1 MTHMLLSQRP
11 TPKRLDLPR
20 RSYTAPRYIKG
31 IDGRAQCITSS
42 IQADFQLQGRTFRD
56 QPILEADLGTRN
68 DFHLIVGLMFL
79 SHFDIRLDCRRRR
92 LIFPPELEAQR
103 DWIPDIALKASRL
116 MYPKPV
122 SLRVQADVERRDH
135 LWEEAER
142 QDQEEDGAAHIIQ
155 ISPAIQEPTGAT
167 STIGPRQH
175 RPRYSTHRGDD
186 LGKMN
191 RALAGIEWRDP
202 CQKDIRPRYQRRA
215 QDLDILMI
223 SAPAFHAGIRRR
235 KDHRHAYEDVTF
247 LNLHM
252 IDKAL
257 GERGEQDNQQD
268 EDDRFLAEKLP
279 PELADLA
286 DVFSREDSNRMPPSR
301 PGVDHKIELTGPA
314 ALRTHPLYSLNR
326 EQLETMKEYLQDSL
340 QKGFI
345 EPSSAQFGSPVCF
358 AKKKDGKL
366 RFCVDFRE
374 LNQLTK
380 KDRYPIPL
388 ISETLDRIAKAKIFT
403 KLDIRQAF
411 HRIRLE
417 PDSVELTAF
426 RTRYGQFH
434 YKVLPFGLCNRPS
447 TFQRFINTT
456 LWDYLDSFCTAYL
469 DDILVFSED
478 KKEHMRHVRL
488 VLERLREA
496 GLQVDI
502 KKCEFGVTKTDF
514 LGFIISTDGI
524 SVDPRKV
531 SAILTWQTPRC
542 KKELQSFLGFCN
554 FYRRFIR
561 NYGRICRPLNRLTGE
576 SRWDFDDRCL
586 EAFETLKT
594 ALTTAPV
601 LVHFIE
607 DRETKLETDASD
619 GVIAGVLSQLA
630 DDGQWHPV
638 SFLTKT
644 MNAAECNY
652 EIHDKE
658 LLAIIVC
665 LKEWMPLVSLV
676 APGVIKIF
684 TDHQALQYFAT
695 KRMLNARQARWIE
708 TLAMAQDVQLQKALK
723 ELNRSQILI
732 PATQFAGGTTGGA
745 AIAAGAAGGDDP
757 TIAIYTPGSARQ
769 AETPNSRDGCLLEGF
784 ELIEAILQ
792 ANRASPSLRSE
803 REQAEIPDSRFQVQ
817 SGLLCYDGRLVVP
830 DEANL
835 RTALCHEAHRP
846 RSQAHPGRNKMRK
859 ILTRRYY
866 WLGIGGFIDRYCA
879 NCADCKRSQDSRL
892 RPAGLLQ
899 PLPIPE
905 RPWQHISMDFKTMP
919 RDKKGYT
926 AVFVTVCRLSK
937 RTFSLPTYTT
947 CTAQDMAWLF
957 YEHIWR
963 TYGAPETIT
972 SDRGPQFISSFWNEL
987 CRLVGTKMKLSTA
1000 EHPQT
1005 DGQTE
1010 IINQFL
1016 QTKLR
1021 PYLDYYQDNWS
1032 EMLPCLDFAH
1042 STHPHESIGLA
1053 PAELEMGYLPR
1064 MSFDWSV
1071 APPTATAPP
1080 REQLGRTAAQQFAS
1094 RAAEGVRWA
1103 RETLLTKQAEYKRQA
1118 DKRRR
1123 EVDWEVGDLVY
1134 LKKGHW
1140 STGRPS
1146 DGLDQPYLGPFRV
1159 LSAKGPNAF
1168 ELDLPPTMKI
1178 HRVINA
1184 SRLLKAP
1191 SDPVPGQ
1198 TYEPP
1203 PPVVIQGESEWEI
1216 DQVLASRIARG
1227 KLQYQPYNTST
1238 TPTPISLA
1246 LRAATRSGDVT

>member
-1 MTHMLLSQRP
+1 
-11 TPKRLDLPR
+11 
-20 RSYTAPRYIKG
+20 
-31 IDGRAQCITSS
+31 
-42 IQADFQLQGRTFRD
+42 
-56 QPILEADLGTRN
+56 
-68 DFHLIVGLMFL
+68 MFL

-116 MYPKPV
+116 MYPKPSGETTFGKKQKDRTRKKTARPISSR
-122 SLRVQADVERRDH
+122 SLPRYRNQQGPRAPSAHGNIVHGTLLIEGMTWEDEPSTGGHRVER
-135 LWEEAER
+135 
-142 QDQEEDGAAHIIQ
+142 
-155 ISPAIQEPTGAT
+155 
-167 STIGPRQH
+167 
-175 RPRYSTHRGDD
+175 
-186 LGKMN
+186 
-191 RALAGIEWRDP
+191 P

-286 DVFSREDSNRMPPSR
+286 DVFSREDSNRMPP
-301 PGVDHKIELTGPA
+301 
-314 ALRTHPLYSLNR
+314 LNR
-326 EQLETMKEYLQDSL
+326 EQLETMKEYLQD
-340 QKGFI
+340 
-345 EPSSAQFGSPVCF
+345 
-358 AKKKDGKL
+358 
-366 RFCVDFRE
+366 
-374 LNQLTK
+374 TK
-380 KDRYPIPL
+380 QRTVRIPRIGTYPL

-434 YKVLPFGLCNRPS
+434 YKVLPFGLCNGPS

-554 FYRRFIR
+554 FYRR
-561 NYGRICRPLNRLTGE
+561 E

-619 GVIAGVLSQLA
+619 GR
-630 DDGQWHPV
+630 
-638 SFLTKT
+638 T
-644 MNAAECNY
+644 MDNGTRVTMRY
-652 EIHDKE
+652 DKE
-658 LLAIIVC
+658 LLAII
-665 LKEWMPLVSLV
+665 
-676 APGVIKIF
+676 IF

-708 TLAMAQDVQLQKALK
+708 TLAMVGFEIHYRPGKQNVVADALSRKAQDVQLQKALK

-732 PATQFAGGTTGGA
+732 PATQFAGARQEGCYSRRRRRRRR
-745 AIAAGAAGGDDP
+745 P
-757 TIAIYTPGSARQ
+757 YYCHIYPGSARQ

-803 REQAEIPDSRFQVQ
+803 EQAEIPDSRFQVQ

-879 NCADCKRSQDSRL
+879 NCADCKHGTT
-892 RPAGLLQ
+892 PATANSGA
-899 PLPIPE
+899 
-905 RPWQHISMDFKTMP
+905 PWQHISMDFKTMP

-926 AVFVTVCRLSK
+926 AQEDV
-937 RTFSLPTYTT
+937 LPTDIYDLYR
-947 CTAQDMAWLF
+947 AGYGLAFLRAYLEDLR
-957 YEHIWR
+957 R
-963 TYGAPETIT
+963 TGDHYVRSRAAVYFEL
-972 SDRGPQFISSFWNEL
+972 WNEL

-1005 DGQTE
+1005 DA
-1010 IINQFL
+1010 
-1016 QTKLR
+1016 
-1021 PYLDYYQDNWS
+1021 PSYLDYYQDN
-1032 EMLPCLDFAH
+1032 C
-1042 STHPHESIGLA
+1042 IGLA

-1064 MSFDWSV
+1064 I
-1071 APPTATAPP
+1071 
-1080 REQLGRTAAQQFAS
+1080 EQLGRTAAQQFAS
-1094 RAAEGVRWA
+1094 RAAEGSGG

-1140 STGRPS
+1140 STGRP
-1146 DGLDQPYLGPFRV
+1146 R
-1159 LSAKGPNAF
+1159 
-1168 ELDLPPTMKI
+1168 
-1178 HRVINA
+1178 
-1184 SRLLKAP
+1184 
-1191 SDPVPGQ
+1191 Q

-1203 PPVVIQGESEWEI
+1203 RRPCIQ
-1216 DQVLASRIARG
+1216 DCQG
-1227 KLQYQPYNTST
+1227 KLQYQVSWKVGTRTQIAWPSG
-1238 TPTPISLA
+1238 PLSCMDQA
-1246 LRAATRSGDVT
+1246 AATDQVALDTPDDDLPTQRQDNTKMRRRRARASSPEGGVVSGPYLGPLGYPPTVGTGSPVIQVEATGRI